1 MKELKHNIGSVVN
14 INYHIIWCPKYRRKI
29 LVNGVDDR
37 LKEVLTDIAE
47 EMGCSIQTMEV
58 MPDHIHIFLKG
69 VPTLPIHLIV
79 RSLKGKS
86 SKILRQ
92 EFPHLKKR
100 LPCLWTRSY
109 YCETV
114 GCINEETIKKYIEN
128 QKFN

>member
-14 INYHIIWCPKYRRKI
+14 INYHIIWCPKYRRRV

-37 LKEVLTDIAE
+37 LKEVLRDIAK

-58 MPDHIHIFLKG
+58 MPGHIHIFLKG

-79 RSLKGKS
+79 KTLKGKS
-86 SKILRQ
+86 SRILRQ

-109 YCETV
+109 YCETI
-114 GCINEETIKKYIEN
+114 GCVSEEPIKRYIEN
-128 QKFN
+128 QKNA

>member
-1 MKELKHNIGSVVN
+1 MKELKHNIASVVN

-109 YCETV
+109 YCETI

>member
-1 MKELKHNIGSVVN
+1 MKELKHNTTSVVN
-14 INYHIIWCPKYRRKI
+14 INYHIIWCSKYRRKI
-29 LVNGVDDR
+29 LVNGVDDM
-37 LKEVLTDIAE
+37 LKVVLSEIAE
-47 EMGCSIQTMEV
+47 ENGCHIDTMEV

-69 VPTLPIHLIV
+69 NPIIPIHLIV
-79 RSLKGKS
+79 KNLKGKS
-86 SKILRQ
+86 SRVLRQ

-109 YCETV
+109 YCETI

>member
-1 MKELKHNIGSVVN
+1 MKELKHNVTSVVN

-29 LVNGVDDR
+29 LVDGVDAR
-37 LKEVLTDIAE
+37 LKTILKDIAKE
-47 EMGCSIQTMEV
+47 YGCQIDTIEI
-58 MPDHIHIFLKG
+58 MPDHIHMFLKG
-69 VPTLPIHLIV
+69 NPTIPVHLIV
-79 RSLKGKS
+79 RNLKGKS
-86 SKILRQ
+86 SRILRQ

-109 YCETV
+109 YCETI